1 MPMELQAYVIQ
12 PATLMRDDESVALV
26 AGEKIRVQKYV
37 GGEIVDVLAEQT
49 VPLGKVWSARVI
61 VEITETD
68 A

>member
-1 MPMELQAYVIQ
+1 MELIEHDW
-12 PATLMRDDESVALV
+12 PARVMKSGMENDIALI
-26 AGEKIRVQKYV
+26 AGEKIRVQTYV

-49 VPLGKVWSARVI
+49 CPEGKAWSARVI